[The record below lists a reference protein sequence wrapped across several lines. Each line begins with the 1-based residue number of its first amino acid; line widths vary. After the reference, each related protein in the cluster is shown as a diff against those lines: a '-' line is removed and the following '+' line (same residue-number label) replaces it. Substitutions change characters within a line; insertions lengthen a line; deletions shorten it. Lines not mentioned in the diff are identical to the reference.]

1 MKTTLITICI
11 AGLLSGCGVFEN
23 RARPEAFVFPEPS
36 LGMGTIIISTGAAER
51 CFNFS
56 TNLGFFEAKSRYT
69 SFSLKAS
76 LSVDS
81 FVHKSDFV
89 DHHGFLH
96 VISLPAGAYYMAPSL
111 VNPGYEPKS
120 IPRADFT
127 INAGEVAYFGEYF
140 MPSACS
146 SSASSFFR
154 DRSERDIPLLEKRNH
169 SLAKA
174 VNRKFIPV
182 FTGFAVSR

>member
-1 MKTTLITICI
+1 MKTILITLSI
-11 AGLLSGCGVFEN
+11 ACLLSGCGVFEN
-23 RARPEAFVFPEPS
+23 RTRPEAFIFPEPS

-56 TNLGFFEAKSRYT
+56 TSLGFFEAKSRYA
-69 SFSLKAS
+69 SWFLKAS
-76 LSVDS
+76 ISVDTYTL
-81 FVHKSDFV
+81 KSDFV

-96 VISLPAGAYYMAPSL
+96 AISLPAGAYYMAPML

-154 DRSERDIPLLEKRNH
+154 DRGERDIPLLEKRNY
-169 SLAKA
+169 SLAKT